1 MRRVVSEKVGMVMKS
16 VEVDENNSITEALCE
31 VQQAFEGIADEL
43 GIKTEKDVVDMVKEI
58 RSERYAE
65 QGQKYKI
72 L

>member
-16 VEVDENNSITEALCE
+16 VGVDENNSITEALCE